1 MTKEMQNKLAD
12 IAVLI
17 LADAQS
23 YKHMSGDIKI
33 SGNYKGEWVDIWLT
47 SEGMTVWCCTSQNI
61 HKKLASKLAEID
73 DSLFFDIESNN
84 RMSQVL
90 QMDVKSYNDVERCL
104 VDTMEFMTKDSMV
117 TRAWNTIIVSGIYN
131 RRNVTVS
138 WQENNQSVKVLVR
151 SNDLTLTKEF
161 TKEFA
166 DFAASYDL
174 DAKVVGGCF
183 VEISLY

>member
-1 MTKEMQNKLAD
+1 MTKEMQNRLAD
-12 IAVLI
+12 IMVLM
-17 LADAQS
+17 LTDAQRH
-23 YKHMSGDIKI
+23 KHVSGDIKI
-33 SGNYKGEWVDIWLT
+33 GGNYKGEWVDIWLS
-47 SEGMTVWCCTSQNI
+47 SEGMTIWCHTCHDT
-61 HKKLASKLAEID
+61 HKKLACKLAEID

-104 VDTMEFMTKDSMV
+104 IDTMEFMTKDGMV
-117 TRAWNTIIVSGIYN
+117 TRAWNTIIVSGVYN

-166 DFAASYDL
+166 DFVASYDL
-174 DAKVVGGCF
+174 DAKVVDGCL
-183 VEISLY
+183 VEINLY